1 MPNYVFT
8 KVYEL
13 SEVNWPS
20 GMNVSNGAPIGT
32 QFSVTGG
39 GDTLTVM
46 DDDAILED
54 NNNPGGIILPTP
66 PVPGQSLDF
75 SQQTLTA
82 DFGLNHAG
90 DYVWSRAWQIVEDE
104 YGNVGRIYQIRI
116 GTWDHTLP
124 PGVGVVDYAATNVH
138 TYYAFTGPLVVGSG
152 TTYTILSNFDGTG
165 NQPYS
170 TFEEPICFDA
180 ATLIETNSGL
190 VAARDLAV
198 GALVMTRDSGLQPI
212 RWIGQR
218 RMSPEELEAA
228 PKLRPIRIRAG
239 ALGADSPSQD
249 LIVSPQHRI
258 LVRSAIAQRMFGA
271 AEVLVSAKQLVAL
284 DGVEVADD
292 LAEVTYVHF
301 LFDDH
306 QVVLANGAEAESLYP
321 GPEALRMIG
330 PDAMD
335 ELLAIFPQFKDEA
348 GAPARPLIP
357 GRQARKLADRMVRNG
372 RPLLRAM

>member
-1 MPNYVFT
+1 MAVYDYK
-8 KVYEL
+8 KVYEE
-13 SEVNWPS
+13 SEIDFPTGYNPGVGMTIGETFTVN
-20 GMNVSNGAPIGT
+20 
-32 QFSVTGG
+32 GG
-39 GDTLTVM
+39 GDNMLLQ
-46 DDDAILED
+46 DDDLLLQD
-54 NNNPGGIILPTP
+54 SVN
-66 PVPGQSLDF
+66 VPLTGQTLDAT
-75 SQQTLTA
+75 QQTLTQ
-82 DFGLNHAG
+82 DFGLNSAG
-90 DYVWSRAWQIVEDE
+90 DYVWSRAWQEVQDSD
-104 YGNVGRIYQIRI
+104 GNVGRIYMIRV
-116 GTWDHTLP
+116 GTYSGSGNPDYNTL
-124 PGVGVVDYAATNVH
+124 NKH
-138 TYYAFTGPLVVGSG
+138 TYYAFTGPLNVQDGV
-152 TTYTILSNFDGTG
+152 TYTVLSNFNGAGDYAHSYFT
-165 NQPYS
+165 
-170 TFEEPICFDA
+170 EPTCFDA
-180 ATLIETNSGL
+180 ATLIETDSGL

-258 LVRSAIAQRMFGA
+258 LVRSAIAQRMFGT
-271 AEVLVSAKQLVAL
+271 AEVLVAAKQLVAL

-357 GRQARKLADRMVRNG
+357 GRQARKLADRMARNG